1 MNKLKKDNVLNFP
14 SKMTEIEREVEAI
27 VFAAAEPLSIE
38 TIETKISKNTDVLKI
53 LQKLQTFYTNRG
65 INLVCISNKWSFR
78 TAQNLSSLMSQQ
90 KTVEKKLSKAAIETL
105 AIIVYHQPVT
115 RAEIEEIRGVAFGT
129 NTLEILMELNW
140 VKPQGRKDIPGKPIQ
155 YGTTDDFLSHFN
167 LQKLSDLPT
176 VDELGTA
183 GLIDTSSV
191 DASIFGTGKF
201 YKEKQE
207 DNEAEESVDAV
218 DTAKAELDTLVNN
231 EATLSEE
238 FKEKTAVIFE
248 AAVKSKLSDEID
260 RLETQYKEELAE
272 EVSSTKSE
280 LVEKV
285 DSYLNYVVENWIKE
299 NEIAIENGL
308 RTEIAEG
315 FMDKLK
321 DLFTESYIQVP
332 ESKVDLVDELA
343 EQVEELETKLNETT
357 QKVIDQ
363 SGEIEEMTKDRIIN
377 ESASDL
383 ADTQVEKL
391 KSLVNDLDFENEEKF
406 KEKVDTIKEAHFSQ
420 ETGSSDE
427 SPMIEEDGHDEV
439 METSPNMERY
449 VSTLKKTVSKN

>member
-207 DNEAEESVDAV
+207 EKKEDIYSNIDEMLNS
-218 DTAKAELDTLVNN
+218 TLD
-231 EATLSEE
+231 
-238 FKEKTAVIFE
+238 
-248 AAVKSKLSDEID
+248 
-260 RLETQYKEELAE
+260 
-272 EVSSTKSE
+272 
-280 LVEKV
+280 
-285 DSYLNYVVENWIKE
+285 
-299 NEIAIENGL
+299 
-308 RTEIAEG
+308 
-315 FMDKLK
+315 
-321 DLFTESYIQVP
+321 P
-332 ESKVDLVDELA
+332 
-343 EQVEELETKLNETT
+343 
-357 QKVIDQ
+357 
-363 SGEIEEMTKDRIIN
+363 
-377 ESASDL
+377 
-383 ADTQVEKL
+383 
-391 KSLVNDLDFENEEKF
+391 EEK
-406 KEKVDTIKEAHFSQ
+406 
-420 ETGSSDE
+420 
-427 SPMIEEDGHDEV
+427 
-439 METSPNMERY
+439 N
-449 VSTLKKTVSKN
+449 